1 MSIVLPSTPRREA
14 QRMSHLREI
23 SHGSSDTMYTS
34 RPLTAASETGTVQ
47 HDPIPP
53 KLPIERRCI
62 LWVHSEA
69 DYKEEVVLNLDL
81 FPDVKPGE
89 LMAIVALKT
98 DSGVR
103 DFQEKVQV
111 QRKDTDNLGTAI
123 KRERSNSHPK
133 SPAQINGTDAMHDVD
148 LGKRYLFIAKDMP
161 KEIKL
166 KQPNLEVSVAK
177 HIADVFC
184 LKHRSNVL
192 LTAVRQP
199 IVLHQPTLADDLL

>member
-1 MSIVLPSTPRREA
+1 M
-14 QRMSHLREI
+14 
-23 SHGSSDTMYTS
+23 MYTS

-111 QRKDTDNLGTAI
+111 QRKDADNLGTAI

-133 SPAQINGTDAMHDVD
+133 SPAQINGIDAMHDVD

-199 IVLHQPTLADDLL
+199 IVPHQPTPADELL